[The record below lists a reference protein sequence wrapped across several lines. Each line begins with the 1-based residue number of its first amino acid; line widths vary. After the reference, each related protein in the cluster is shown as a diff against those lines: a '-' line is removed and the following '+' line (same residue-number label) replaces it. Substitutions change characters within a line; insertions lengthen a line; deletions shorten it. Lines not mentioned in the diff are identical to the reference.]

1 MTFVSRLILV
11 AVISV
16 TTAVV
21 AVAVIAFSASDKVG
35 AEIER
40 ARVANLLGTLRASTE
55 ANLSIGLLLDQ
66 ISLLQPRIER
76 EKTNDPSILAID
88 IFNAGGRAV
97 YSTDRSAI
105 GEEVSQDW
113 IRRLGADTVWTE
125 AERGD
130 TVFGT
135 RFENDLG
142 VAGGI
147 SVTVSDEARSAR
159 STRLGL
165 DLASR
170 AAILALAA
178 AVAASGA
185 AIAFAY
191 MLTRP
196 FERVARVLRGEGGT
210 GSGADD
216 TGLSQLAEA
225 TVRSWRD
232 AEARVD
238 RGLGQLGALDD
249 AA

>member
-11 AVISV
+11 AVLSV
-16 TTAVV
+16 SA
-21 AVAVIAFSASDKVG
+21 AVIAVAAIAFTASDKVG
-35 AEIER
+35 EEIER

-76 EKTNDPSILAID
+76 EKASDPSILAID
-88 IFNAGGRAV
+88 IFNGAGRAI
-97 YSTDRSAI
+97 YSTDRSVI
-105 GEEVSQDW
+105 GEEVAPDW
-113 IRRLGADTVWTE
+113 VRRLSTDEVWTA

-147 SVTVSDEARSAR
+147 SVTVSDEARSSRAD
-159 STRLGL
+159 RLGL
-165 DLASR
+165 DLISR
-170 AAILALAA
+170 TAILTLAAALAA
-178 AVAASGA
+178 TLAAV
-185 AIAFAY
+185 AFAY
-191 MLTRP
+191 VMTRP
-196 FERVARVLRGEGGT
+196 FDRAARILSGEGVTSNDDGALT
-210 GSGADD
+210 QLADD
-216 TGLSQLAEA
+216 TLQ
-225 TVRSWRD
+225 SWRD

>member
-11 AVISV
+11 AVVSV
-16 TTAVV
+16 SA
-21 AVAVIAFSASDKVG
+21 AVIAVAAIAFTASDKVG
-35 AEIER
+35 EEIER

-76 EKTNDPSILAID
+76 EKASDPSILAID
-88 IFNAGGRAV
+88 IFNAGGRAI
-97 YSTDRSAI
+97 YSTDRSVI
-105 GEEVSQDW
+105 GEEVSPGW
-113 IRRLGADTVWTE
+113 IGRLSTDGVWTE

-147 SVTVSDEARSAR
+147 SVTVSDEARATR
-159 STRLGL
+159 AERLGL
-165 DLASR
+165 DLFSR
-170 AAILALAA
+170 TAMLALAA
-178 AVAASGA
+178 SLVAVLAALL
-185 AIAFAY
+185 FAY
-191 MLTRP
+191 IVTRP
-196 FERVARVLRGEGGT
+196 YDRVARILSGEGT
-210 GSGADD
+210 TSIDD
-216 TGLSQLAEA
+216 DSIAQLAEE